1 MTRTQ
6 RWQVVRLADGTVNVR
21 CTHQSHTIAAW
32 CSARR
37 NGFRPWWQLGDGPRH
52 DIRQETRR

>member
-1 MTRTQ
+1 MSRNQ
-6 RWQVVRLADGTVNVR
+6 RWQVVRLADGAVTVR
-21 CTHQSHTIAAW
+21 CTHQSHTIATW

-37 NGFRPWWQLGDGPRH
+37 NGFRPWWEMTGPRH